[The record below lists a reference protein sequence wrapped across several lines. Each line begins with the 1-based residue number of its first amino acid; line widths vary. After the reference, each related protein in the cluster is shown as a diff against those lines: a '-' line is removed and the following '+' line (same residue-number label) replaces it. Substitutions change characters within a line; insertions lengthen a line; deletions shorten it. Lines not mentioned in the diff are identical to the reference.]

1 METSSPASL
10 ASYKK
15 KSRRTSGSSAP
26 YSAADAMKSYLGTTR
41 AMSLARLGAM
51 RAKGQGPGA
60 HV

>member
-41 AMSLARLGAM
+41 AMSLARLGAI
-51 RAKGQGPGA
+51 RARG
-60 HV
+60 